1 MICTKCH
8 KEKSEELF
16 YRRKDKSNIG
26 GRKLFN
32 SQCIECKN
40 KYGREYNKDKDRKR
54 IIRQKS
60 LYKLTDEQVERY
72 KNSKTCDVCG
82 VECKTFIDHDHAS
95 GKIRGFV
102 CQHCNLT
109 LGMARDDIS
118 ILEKIIVYLKG
129 YS

>member
-1 MICTKCH
+1 MICTKC
-8 KEKSEELF
+8 
-16 YRRKDKSNIG
+16 RKDKSEEHFYIIKDRTKIG
-26 GRKLFN
+26 GRKLYTVR
-32 SQCIECKN
+32 CKDC
-40 KYGREYNKDKDRKR
+40 KKEYGREYNKDKDRKR